1 MATEDTVSDDNLAGA
16 VKAMEDLVEEAIQV
30 YELDKEKVNV
40 IDDLYNSLKIITS
53 YLSFSVDLDP
63 HLLSLPEGIRV
74 VLSPSLDLVII
85 RSNYKTETKR
95 FDQLTLDETTN
106 VLRYAIPIII
116 SMARTDREI
125 KNKKISFMRQGAKK
139 LKRLP
144 GASQDDLVVTDS
156 SVHVEKVESQ

>member
-63 HLLSLPEGIRV
+63 RLLSLPEGIRV
-74 VLSPSLDLVII
+74 PY
-85 RSNYKTETKR
+85 R
-95 FDQLTLDETTN
+95 
-106 VLRYAIPIII
+106 A
-116 SMARTDREI
+116 
-125 KNKKISFMRQGAKK
+125 G
-139 LKRLP
+139 
-144 GASQDDLVVTDS
+144 
-156 SVHVEKVESQ
+156 